1 MKKVLRCHDCERTA
15 EIDVDYS
22 QIDDNDWLECVE
34 EGNGIFLSNDGKHRC
49 EDCERAREEKL
60 IDETRLRW
68 YANEIRGV
76 LSRLK
81 KAFPSPRPVDV
92 QITSELSS
100 VSFSSRSANVI
111 LVARELEKEEL
122 EIVVAREYFY
132 LLLPPELV
140 ASINAKL
147 RLLLSEG
154 EASRAYSQ
162 LFWQA
167 LATNAAHKF
176 FDSSLLNEGELNG
189 INNSNSAFLASIIN
203 ALLTG
208 NAPEGPY
215 ALSINR
221 LLAASPDITAMAR
234 AADELLSAR
243 LSELSLSS

>member
-22 QIDDNDWLECVE
+22 QLGENDWLECIE
-34 EGNGIFLSNDGKHRC
+34 EGNGIFLGNDGKYRC

-60 IDETRLRW
+60 IEEAKLRE
-68 YANEIRGV
+68 YANEIRSI
-76 LSRLK
+76 LARLES
-81 KAFPSPRPVDV
+81 AFPTHRPVDV
-92 QITSELSS
+92 QITSELSG
-100 VSFSSRSANVI
+100 VSFASRSANVI

-132 LLLPPELV
+132 LLLPPELI

-147 RLLLSEG
+147 ALLLPKDVSQT
-154 EASRAYSQ
+154 YSQ
-162 LFWQA
+162 LFWRA

-176 FDSSLLNEGELNG
+176 FDSPLLNEGELGWRGDPNL
-189 INNSNSAFLASIIN
+189 SFLASVIN

-215 ALSINR
+215 ALQINR
-221 LLAASPDITAMAR
+221 LLASSPDIRAMAR
-234 AADELLSAR
+234 AAEELLCAR